1 MDYDYEQRT
10 CVNSANFTSSI
21 YFYVLCCFVS
31 IRIKLHLI
39 NVIKQ
44 LKVLILYKLSLTY
57 HLNLSSKDIA
67 VNTFLG
73 YWYV

>member
-1 MDYDYEQRT
+1 M
-10 CVNSANFTSSI
+10 
-21 YFYVLCCFVS
+21 LCYFVS

-57 HLNLSSKDIA
+57 PLNLSSKDIA